1 MKFSRPAFAPAALLA
16 ALFALTGAAALT
28 GPVLAQDAG
37 MSEPMADGQTGAG
50 LFDGSPMAIASS
62 EPLLNP
68 QGPTDRP
75 LGGVDAK
82 VWVIE
87 YASPTCPHCASFHL
101 NTYPALKEQYIDTGK
116 IQFLLR
122 PFIRNV
128 LDAAVFMI
136 ASCSD
141 GHYHDL
147 IATYFAQ
154 QSDWA
159 FSDTPRDAMLKVAEE
174 YGMDE
179 QGFSACLEDEALF
192 NQLNSMREQALNDF
206 GLTATPTFF
215 VNGKMLSG
223 DMTIDALAAEIDPL
237 L

>member
-1 MKFSRPAFAPAALLA
+1 MRFFRPAFAPAAVFA
-16 ALFALTGAAALT
+16 ALLVVAGTGMTPA
-28 GPVLAQDAG
+28 LAQDAA

-50 LFDGSPMAIASS
+50 LFDGSPMAIESS

-75 LGGVDAK
+75 LGGVEAK
-82 VWVIE
+82 VWVVE
-87 YASPTCPHCASFHL
+87 YASPTCPHCASFQI

-136 ASCSD
+136 ATCSD
-141 GHYHDL
+141 GHYFDL
-147 IATYFAQ
+147 IDAYFAK

-159 FSDTPRDAMLKVAEE
+159 FSDTPRDALAAIAGD
-174 YGMDE
+174 YGIDD

-192 NQLNSMREQALNDF
+192 NQLNAMREQALNDF

-215 VNGKMLSG
+215 VNGKLLSG
-223 DMTIDALAAEIDPL
+223 DMTIEAMAAEIDPL